1 MPHFS
6 ACTQVLNRAMSCNGG
21 CTVTGAASLCSS
33 DGTALMPKIT
43 PQEALIY
50 VMITMSAVDRQ
61 ISDHELERIAQIVRQ
76 LPVFMGFDINNLD
89 KTAERCGE
97 LLSEEDGLDELLQ
110 QVADA
115 LPKKLHETAYAVA
128 VEVAAADLKIADEEI
143 RLLELLRDA
152 LHLDKLVTAA
162 IERGARAR
170 HQTI

>member
-1 MPHFS
+1 
-6 ACTQVLNRAMSCNGG
+6 
-21 CTVTGAASLCSS
+21 
-33 DGTALMPKIT
+33 MPKIT
-43 PQEALIY
+43 PHEALIY

-76 LPVFMGFDINNLD
+76 LPVFMDYNIDNLA

-97 LLSEEDGLDELLQ
+97 VLSEEEGLEELLQ
-110 QVADA
+110 TVADG
-115 LPKKLHETAYAVA
+115 LPKKLYETAYALA
-128 VEVAAADLKIADEEI
+128 VEVAAADLRVPDEEI

-162 IERGARAR
+162 IERSARAR